1 VGAMYD
7 VICSWD
13 NLRLAYR
20 NAARGKRG
28 RGAAARFEYRL
39 ADNLLQLQ
47 EELVYRRYRPG
58 PYDSFYIHDPKHR
71 LISAAPFRDRVVV
84 SHNSPDPAGNAVR
97 LCESPERR
105 RRAGRPRR
113 KREMARPFPGRA
125 CVRREPGAGRANIE
139 RVRLLG
145 ACPEP
150 DRRSRREVES

>member
-1 VGAMYD
+1 MTSEPLVIFTRTYD
-7 VICSWD
+7 FLSW
-13 NLRLAYR
+13 LVPHTEGFPRAQRFVVTRRLQDAALDFQEHNNR
-20 NAARGKRG
+20 NNNMG
-28 RGAAARFEYRL
+28 F
-39 ADNLLQLQ
+39 
-47 EELVYRRYRPG
+47 
-58 PYDSFYIHDPKHR
+58 
-71 LISAAPFRDRVVV
+71 RVVV